1 MLEHG
6 KILVRNPSII
16 YKHLCC
22 LQSEEKIALDSYEVT
37 IFPAESVNN
46 TKIVQAKGDLKDST
60 YRYERER
67 T

>member
-1 MLEHG
+1 MRTLTTTQSLTHSAQ
-6 KILVRNPSII
+6 LPS
-16 YKHLCC
+16 